1 MSVFANISRR
11 LRLPFSGGEIN
22 ALSFWVS
29 QFIMVLATILGV
41 YLASSEGLKAAVKF
55 NEITRIER
63 NYYLRTSYANELE
76 ANADIVLSYAAQ
88 IKDSPPGYKFYD
100 LNPLVLDQFVWTAM
114 KESEA
119 TLETPSHFLQGGQ
132 SFYRYVKDTYKK
144 LADKTFGHS
153 HGAKL
158 LIEAAID
165 IKEHLVP
172 KIRQNTAVLQ
182 QQLKTQGVEVD
193 VDDQIN

>member
-1 MSVFANISRR
+1 MTVFANISRR
-11 LRLPFSGGEIN
+11 LRLPLSGGEIN

-29 QFIMVLATILGV
+29 QLIMVMATILGV
-41 YLASSEGLKAAVKF
+41 YLASSEGLKAAVQF

-63 NYYLRTSYANELE
+63 NYYLRTSFADELE
-76 ANADIVLSYAAQ
+76 GNADIVLSYAKQ

-100 LNPLVLDQFVWTAM
+100 LNPLVLDQFVWAAM
-114 KESEA
+114 GESDA

-132 SFYRYVKDTYKK
+132 RFYRQVQDTYKK

-158 LIEAAID
+158 LIEAATN

-182 QQLKTQGVEVD
+182 LQLKTLGVEVD
-193 VDDQIN
+193 IDDQIN